1 MYHGGKMRKNKN
13 IFSNNKSIYSSGKK
27 GGGSKAIVL
36 LLIIVLGS
44 LLGFTIFKLYGEN
57 FFTSKTPITVIET
70 PVETEVEIVVK
81 PEDLVDQS
89 NHIHAVDKFAYST
102 LDVRNWISSVEPYQG
117 EKLVFLTFDDGPSP
131 ENTGKILDI
140 LKEKEARATFFTL
153 GTSIE
158 KNGNSGDVLN
168 RILNEGSAIAIH
180 SYTHVYDTLYP
191 GKTGD
196 KDAIMTEIDKMQE
209 LIRTVTKR
217 ENFKSSVFRY
227 PGGHMSWKG
236 LDVVDSYLAENG
248 IEYIDW
254 NAMNGDSEPTS
265 RRPKDAQGTANFVM
279 ESLKFSKVKDVVVV
293 LMHDASNKNLTVE
306 ALPQV
311 IDVLKS
317 EGYTFGILK

>member
-1 MYHGGKMRKNKN
+1 MRNNKN

-27 GGGSKAIVL
+27 CGGNKAIIF

-57 FFTSKTPITVIET
+57 FFTSKTPITAIET
-70 PVETEVEIVVK
+70 PGETEVEIVVK

-89 NHIHAVDKFAYST
+89 NHINAVDKFAYST
-102 LDVRNWISSVEPYQG
+102 LDVRNWISSVQPYQG
-117 EKLVFLTFDDGPSP
+117 EKLVFLTFDDGPSL
-131 ENTGKILDI
+131 ENTNKILDI
-140 LKEKEARATFFTL
+140 LKEKDARATFFTL
-153 GTSIE
+153 GASIE

-168 RILNEGSAIAIH
+168 RILNEGSAIATH

-191 GKTGD
+191 GKNAD
-196 KDAIMTEIDKMQE
+196 KDVIMGEIDKTQE
-209 LIRTVTKR
+209 LIRTVTQR

-236 LDVVDSYLAENG
+236 IEVVDSYLAENG

-254 NAMNGDSEPTS
+254 NAMNGDSEPTA
-265 RRPKDAQGTANFVM
+265 RRPKDVLGTANYIM

-311 IDVLKS
+311 IDTLKS